1 MRDYKAT
8 SGLSVFLLWLLWSH
22 LSSAASPAPLHCFAG
37 SVVLSYAFVRD
48 LEEAAEYFVLGR
60 RKCFVQLKRK
70 IFLILFFFPCFIGK
84 NLQQCNFNFA
94 KTHFGREV
102 GEQKTDMKCCLLA
115 VAHGLCSP
123 LRGCGSSLPR
133 LVQCCTRSKCCTVSP
148 VPTQP
153 FPVSSLC
160 GGQSLRLRTEFLFPS
175 TTWLLGFRLFK
186 TCFIGPAPAS
196 PAAL

>member
-1 MRDYKAT
+1 MQHLPPPCTALQAA
-8 SGLSVFLLWLLWSH
+8 LSFLML
-22 LSSAASPAPLHCFAG
+22 FI
-37 SVVLSYAFVRD
+37 RD

-60 RKCFVQLKRK
+60 RKCFVQPKRK
-70 IFLILFFFPCFIGK
+70 IFFLLLFFPCFIGK

-102 GEQKTDMKCCLLA
+102 REQKTDMKCCLLA

-123 LRGCGSSLPR
+123 LRGRGSFLPR
-133 LVQCCTRSKCCTVSP
+133 LVQCCTRSECCTVSP

-160 GGQSLRLRTEFLFPS
+160 GGHSLRLRTEFLFSS

-196 PAAL
+196 SVAL